1 MRIFK
6 KILSV
11 ASSRFQVCFHA
22 LDLGALVPVAA
33 QTAFDILTLL
43 LQLMQETG
51 EAVWRPVMVMIMMMK
66 DQSDQI
72 VDVVMARC

>member
-1 MRIFK
+1 MPWTWELWWK
-6 KILSV
+6 QTKEV
-11 ASSRFQVCFHA
+11 
-22 LDLGALVPVAA
+22 LGAA
-33 QTAFDILTLL
+33 QKYRAFDILTLL